1 MVIDLICFEVSGRI
15 STDIKELWS
24 LNKCGFTELLQL
36 DMKSKLFSYQIYGLG
51 LHSRW
56 LAHYSKWFFFS
67 LNYLLICIFKWLMRE
82 PFPSPPHLC
91 FSEKYCREKTPSH
104 QLSQPCKEIF
114 TRTKQKLDCRN
125 YPQPCEVAADLFQEN
140 SS

>member
-1 MVIDLICFEVSGRI
+1 MVIDSICFEVSGRI

-56 LAHYSKWFFFS
+56 LAHYSKCFFFS
-67 LNYLLICIFKWLMRE
+67 LIIFL
-82 PFPSPPHLC
+82 FAS
-91 FSEKYCREKTPSH
+91 
-104 QLSQPCKEIF
+104 LSG
-114 TRTKQKLDCRN
+114 
-125 YPQPCEVAADLFQEN
+125 
-140 SS
+140 